1 MYQMRT
7 LPRMDMILQM
17 CSILQVCM
25 ILQMRTTFDTTI
37 AIPSQ
42 LRVLS
47 IIIIQ

>member
-1 MYQMRT
+1 MHQMRT
-7 LPRMDMILQM
+7 LLWMG
-17 CSILQVCM
+17 M

-42 LRVLS
+42 LRVLP